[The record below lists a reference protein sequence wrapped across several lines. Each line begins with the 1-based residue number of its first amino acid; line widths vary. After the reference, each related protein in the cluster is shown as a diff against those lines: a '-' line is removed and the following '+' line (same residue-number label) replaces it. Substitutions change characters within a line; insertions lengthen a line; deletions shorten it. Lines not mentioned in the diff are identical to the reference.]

1 MLTRIVAA
9 VCGVAAVWGAAAQS
23 YPTRPIRYIVGFTP
37 GTATDIVAR
46 LVSAKLSERWG
57 QQVIVDN
64 RVGAAGTISAG
75 IAARSE
81 PDGHTLYM
89 ASSTFV
95 VSPFFLQGVTY
106 DIFKDFEP
114 VVLMVNLPTVLVV
127 PPQWNLA
134 SVKDLIALAKSK
146 PGQLNYAHS
155 GRGTASQIGAE
166 LMGLLAGIELTE
178 VSFKSSTD
186 ATIGVTRGEIA
197 VYFQNLAAAMP
208 YIKQGRLKALAVS
221 SAKRSSAIADVPTMS
236 ETLPGFDTASFY
248 GIVVPA
254 HTPKAIVAKLNGEVN
269 AIIVQPE
276 TRERLIGLGS
286 EIVGGEPAQLTR
298 RMRAER
304 DQVVKVVKRIE
315 ARDAAA
321 GKATKG

>member
-1 MLTRIVAA
+1 MARVLIAAFAMLIAA
-9 VCGVAAVWGAAAQS
+9 AASAQS
-23 YPTRPIRYIVGFTP
+23 YPSRPIRYIVGFTP

-46 LVSAKLSERWG
+46 LVGAKLSERWG

-75 IAARSE
+75 IAARAE
-81 PDGHTLYM
+81 PDGHTLSM

-127 PPQWNLA
+127 PPQWNLN

-166 LMGLLAGIELTE
+166 LMGLLAGIELHE
-178 VSFKSSTD
+178 VAFKSSTD

-208 YIKQGRLKALAVS
+208 YLKQGRLKALAVS
-221 SAKRSSAIADVPTMS
+221 SAKRSNAVPDVATMS

-254 HTPKAIVAKLNGEVN
+254 RTPKAVIAKLNAEVN
-269 AIIVQPE
+269 SIIAQPD
-276 TRERLIGLGS
+276 TRERLVALGS
-286 EIVGGEPAQLTR
+286 DIVGGEPSALAT
-298 RMRAER
+298 RMRTER

-315 ARDAAA
+315 ARDAAS
-321 GKATKG
+321 GKGTKG

>member
-1 MLTRIVAA
+1 MTRAILALAVAL
-9 VCGVAAVWGAAAQS
+9 CAASADAQT
-23 YPTRPIRYIVGFTP
+23 YPNRPIRYIVGFTP

-46 LVSAKLSERWG
+46 LIGQKLTERWG

-64 RVGAAGTISAG
+64 RVGAAGTISAT

-81 PDGHTLYM
+81 PDGHTLYT

-106 DIFKDFEP
+106 DVFKDFEP
-114 VVLMVNLPTVLVV
+114 VILMVNLPTVLVV
-127 PPQWNLA
+127 PTQWNLN

-146 PGQLNYAHS
+146 RGQLNYAHS

-166 LMGLLAGIELTE
+166 LMGLLAGIDLTE
-178 VSFKSSTD
+178 VAFKSSTD
-186 ATIGVTRGEIA
+186 AIIGVTRGEIA

-208 YIKQGRLKALAVS
+208 YIKQGRVKALALS
-221 SAKRSSAIADVPTMS
+221 SAKRSSTVPDVPTMS
-236 ETLPGFDTASFY
+236 ETLTGFDMASFY

-254 HTPKAIVAKLNGEVN
+254 RTPKAITSKLNAEVN
-269 AIIVQPE
+269 AIVNLPD
-276 TRERLIGLGS
+276 TRERLVGLGG
-286 EIVGGEPAQLTR
+286 EVVGGEPQLLTQ
-298 RMRAER
+298 RMRGER
-304 DQVVKVVKRIE
+304 DQAVRVVKRIE

-321 GKATKG
+321 KGGKG

>member
-1 MLTRIVAA
+1 MIARAATMLAA
-9 VCGVAAVWGAAAQS
+9 ALLAVPAAAQT
-23 YPTRPIRYIVGFTP
+23 YPNRPIRYIVGFTP

-46 LVSAKLSERWG
+46 LVGAKLTERWG

-64 RVGAAGTISAG
+64 RVGAAGTLSAG

-114 VVLMVNLPTVLVV
+114 VILMVNLPTVLTV
-127 PPQWNLA
+127 PPQLNLT
-134 SVKDLIALAKSK
+134 SVKDLIALAKAK

-166 LMGLLAGIELTE
+166 LMGLLSGTELTE
-178 VSFKSSTD
+178 VAFKSSTD
-186 ATIGVTRGEIA
+186 AVIGVTRGDIA

-208 YIKQGRLKALAVS
+208 YIKQNRIKALAIS
-221 SAKRSSAIADVPTMS
+221 SAKRSSALPDVPPMAD
-236 ETLPGFDTASFY
+236 TLPGFDIASFY

-254 HTPKAIVAKLNGEVN
+254 RTPKAVIAKINGEVN
-269 AIIVQPE
+269 TIITQAD
-276 TRERLIGLGS
+276 TRQRLESLGS
-286 EIVGGEPAQLTR
+286 NLVGGEPAALTN
-298 RMRAER
+298 RMKAER
-304 DQVVKVVKRIE
+304 EQAIQVVKRIE
-315 ARDAAA
+315 ARDATA
-321 GKATKG
+321 GKKP

>member
-1 MLTRIVAA
+1 MRVGMLAA
-9 VCGVAAVWGAAAQS
+9 LCAIATATPCLAQN
-23 YPTRPIRYIVGFTP
+23 YPSRPIRYIVGFTP

-46 LVSAKLSERWG
+46 LVGAKLSERWG

-95 VSPFFLQGVTY
+95 VSPFFLQGVNY

-127 PPQWNLA
+127 PPQWNLG

-166 LMGLLAGIELTE
+166 LMGLLSGIELTE

-197 VYFQNLAAAMP
+197 VYFQNLAAALP

-221 SAKRSSAIADVPTMS
+221 SAKRSGVLPDVPTMG
-236 ETLPGFDTASFY
+236 ETLSGFDTASFY

-254 HTPKAIVAKLNGEVN
+254 RTPKSVIAKLNAEVN
-269 AIIVQPE
+269 TIIVQPE
-276 TRERLIGLGS
+276 TRDRLIALGS
-286 EIVGGEPAQLTR
+286 DIVGGEPAQLTQ

-304 DQVVKVVKRIE
+304 DQAVRVVKRIE
-315 ARDAAA
+315 TRDAAA